1 MHLYFQFGFFC
12 LLSSSY
18 THRIGFSGLIF
29 SSAPTLRHISPPL
42 ASNLGFSAYFLPPTP
57 TAWVFPVLYSLPRPL
72 LATFLHL
79 ALPIWVFLLTFLLLH
94 PPHGFFRSYIL
105 FRAHSSPHF
114 STSRFQF
121 GFFCLL
127 SYSYTHRMVFSG
139 LIFSSAPTP
148 RHISPPRAS
157 NLGFSAYFLTP
168 TPTAWFFPVLYSLP
182 RPLLATFLHLSLPIW
197 VFLLTFFLSRPLHG
211 FFRSYILFLTHSS
224 PHFSTSR
231 FQFGFFCLLSY
242 SYAHRVG
249 FSGLIFSSAP
259 TSLCHMIYFR
269 KKSRTFILLSCV

>member
-105 FRAHSSPHF
+105 FHAHSSPHF
-114 STSRFQF
+114 STSRFQS

-148 RHISPPRAS
+148 RHISPPLAS
-157 NLGFSAYFLTP
+157 NS
-168 TPTAWFFPVLYSLP
+168 
-182 RPLLATFLHLSLPIW
+182 I
-197 VFLLTFFLSRPLHG
+197 FLLTFFLSRPLHG

>member
-79 ALPIWVFLLTFLLLH
+79 ALPIWVFLLTFLLL
-94 PPHGFFRSYIL
+94 R
-105 FRAHSSPHF
+105 
-114 STSRFQF
+114 
-121 GFFCLL
+121 
-127 SYSYTHRMVFSG
+127 
-139 LIFSSAPTP
+139 
-148 RHISPPRAS
+148 PPR
-157 NLGFSAYFLTP
+157 G
-168 TPTAWFFPVLYSLP
+168 V
-182 RPLLATFLHLSLPIW
+182 
-197 VFLLTFFLSRPLHG
+197 
-211 FFRSYILFLTHSS
+211 FRSYILFLTHSS

>member
-42 ASNLGFSAYFLPPTP
+42 ASNLGFSGLIFSSAPTPRHISPPRASNLGFSAYFLTPTP

-79 ALPIWVFLLTFLLLH
+79 PLPIWVFLLTFLLLH

-127 SYSYTHRMVFSG
+127 SSSHAHCMGFSG
-139 LIFSSAPTP
+139 LIFSSSPTP

-168 TPTAWFFPVLYSLP
+168 TPTAWGFPVLYSLP
-182 RPLLATFLHLSLPIW
+182 RPLHYAT
-197 VFLLTFFLSRPLHG
+197 
-211 FFRSYILFLTHSS
+211 
-224 PHFSTSR
+224 
-231 FQFGFFCLLSY
+231 
-242 SYAHRVG
+242 
-249 FSGLIFSSAP
+249 
-259 TSLCHMIYFR
+259 
-269 KKSRTFILLSCV
+269 

>member
-1 MHLYFQFGFFC
+1 MIDKCCCWQAPASARCRRSRESMWREIQIQTSCSTYITLTCSGKPGIWRREMHLWSMCGNASTEEASTC
-12 LLSSSY
+12 RCRCGRLDHTCDHTPNSMSCP
-18 THRIGFSGLIF
+18 R
-29 SSAPTLRHISPPL
+29 SAACRE
-42 ASNLGFSAYFLPPTP
+42 
-57 TAWVFPVLYSLPRPL
+57 RPL

-79 ALPIWVFLLTFLLLH
+79 PLPIWVFLLTFLLLH
-94 PPHGFFRSYIL
+94 PP
-105 FRAHSSPHF
+105 
-114 STSRFQF
+114 
-121 GFFCLL
+121 
-127 SYSYTHRMVFSG
+127 
-139 LIFSSAPTP
+139 
-148 RHISPPRAS
+148 
-157 NLGFSAYFLTP
+157 
-168 TPTAWFFPVLYSLP
+168 
-182 RPLLATFLHLSLPIW
+182 
-197 VFLLTFFLSRPLHG
+197 HG

>member
-105 FRAHSSPHF
+105 FHAHSSPHF
-114 STSRFQF
+114 STSRFQS

-127 SYSYTHRMVFSG
+127 SYSYTHRMV
-139 LIFSSAPTP
+139 
-148 RHISPPRAS
+148 
-157 NLGFSAYFLTP
+157 
-168 TPTAWFFPVLYSLP
+168 FPVLYSLP